1 MKSNENLKAG
11 ASAITATR
19 GQPNP
24 LRRILVLEDD
34 ASIRRLSAEALAFS
48 GYQVVAVEDGADGWE
63 ALHANSYDLMITD
76 NGMPR
81 LTGVKLLKKL
91 HAEEIP
97 LPVIMATG
105 TLPAGE
111 LARHPWLQPA
121 ATLLKPYTIVELLST
136 VKNVL
141 RGTEKVDSQGGTTS
155 R

>member
-19 GQPNP
+19 CQTNP
-24 LRRILVLEDD
+24 LRRILVREDD

-81 LTGVKLLKKL
+81 LTGVKLLKNL
-91 HAEEIP
+91 HRSEEH
-97 LPVIMATG
+97 TS
-105 TLPAGE
+105 E
-111 LARHPWLQPA
+111 LQSPC
-121 ATLLKPYTIVELLST
+121 
-136 VKNVL
+136 N
-141 RGTEKVDSQGGTTS
+141 
-155 R
+155 